1 VSRWAAVGEIAVVFL
16 VPAGILIFATPLAG
30 EDPLRS
36 QVVAWIVNVSAMAL
50 IWLGLRLRGE
60 GWSDLGLFLTRPKP
74 ATLVRTV
81 GVSVVVF
88 VVALMAFVVGAI
100 VAANLFG
107 MPEPADPDV
116 YAYMRGNLP
125 MLLGALA
132 AAYLASSIGEEVIY
146 RGFLINRIAS
156 LSGQRHR
163 WKVAVVASAIVFGL
177 AHYSWGPAGM
187 VQTGFMGLALGA
199 AYLRV
204 GRRLWVTILAH
215 AYLDTILFVQMY
227 LNG

>member
-1 VSRWAAVGEIAVVFL
+1 MSRWAAVGEIAVVFL

>member
-1 VSRWAAVGEIAVVFL
+1 
-16 VPAGILIFATPLAG
+16 
-30 EDPLRS
+30 
-36 QVVAWIVNVSAMAL
+36 
-50 IWLGLRLRGE
+50 
-60 GWSDLGLFLTRPKP
+60 
-74 ATLVRTV
+74 
-81 GVSVVVF
+81 
-88 VVALMAFVVGAI
+88 VVGAI